1 MQAIT
6 YCHYALIEHHPDTPY
21 KSNHI
26 FATSNSE
33 DVVKHLLA
41 KSILAFKLGFQRGKG
56 ALFVG
61 FDRLQKCMHL

>member
-1 MQAIT
+1 MKAIT

-41 KSILAFKLGFQRGKG
+41 KSILAFKLGFQREGG
-56 ALFVG
+56 GIICG
-61 FDRLQKCMHL
+61 F